1 MSDMIANLEKSAK
14 LVKAWGQLSM
24 PDGQTLAQAFTFKG
38 LPLWS
43 IISPELAV
51 WHVTRALS
59 RGERSISAWQ
69 RVRPYLS
76 RVKHSALSLAT
87 RRQLDMQGCEQ
98 WPAGPTCLFLG
109 FSSYMYRDVLA
120 PVASCLR
127 EQQIACVSL
136 FDRELLAP
144 QCGQII
150 HSIRQHK
157 TSQVLN
163 DICLQRREL
172 SAWTARW
179 LAPNMLP
186 RIIRDGTRPLWPQI
200 GDLFRVY
207 FWVYLPRIVE
217 QAVIARHILEQHHP
231 SLIVSADVADA
242 RCRLY
247 VLLGREYGIPSLKI
261 QFGFIGPCSM
271 EWQFFA
277 ADHLAVRGQK
287 WYDKLLGLGVPAEKM
302 TITGSP
308 TYDKLTK
315 ESKDTV
321 ALICRR
327 LNIPAGHKIA
337 LFASSWSHT
346 KDEALAGGVVLN
358 RVKQSV
364 FEAARR
370 VPGLTLVVKPHPRE
384 NTAET
389 RKLARG
395 FDNIIF
401 VDSQDD
407 ISDLVK
413 ACDVF
418 ISFGSITN
426 QVALV
431 IGKPVLH
438 IVFPEI
444 YWMPLAMDMYLQSG
458 AVIPVRSVD
467 EMTRRLQ
474 NVADGS
480 MLKTLNELEPARQR
494 FLKEWMHQPDGRA
507 GARIA
512 ELAKQMSGIFC

>member
-1 MSDMIANLEKSAK
+1 MSDIVSNMQRSAE
-14 LVKAWGQLSM
+14 LVKVWGQLSM

-43 IISPELAV
+43 IFSPELAV
-51 WHVTRALS
+51 WHVPRALS

-87 RRQLDMQGCEQ
+87 RRQLDMQGCAQ

-109 FSSYMYRDVLA
+109 FSPYMYRDVLA
-120 PVASCLR
+120 PVVSRLK
-127 EQQIACVSL
+127 EQQISCVSL

-150 HSIRQHK
+150 HSVRQHK
-157 TSQVLN
+157 TSQVVN

-179 LAPNMLP
+179 LAPHMLP

-200 GDLFRVY
+200 GDLFRVF

-217 QAVIARHILEQHHP
+217 QAVIARHILEKHHP

-247 VLLGREYGIPSLKI
+247 VLLGREYGIPSLKV
-261 QFGFIGPCSM
+261 QFGFIGPLSV
-271 EWQFFA
+271 EWQFFT
-277 ADHLAVRGQK
+277 ADHLTVRSQK
-287 WYDKLLGLGVPAEKM
+287 WYDKLLGHGVPAEKM

-308 TYDKLTK
+308 IYDDLTG

-321 ALICRR
+321 ALIRRR

-337 LFASSWSHT
+337 LFASSWSHS
-346 KDEALAGGVVLN
+346 KDEEWADDVLLN
-358 RVKQSV
+358 RAKQSV
-364 FEAARR
+364 FEAASR

-384 NTAET
+384 NAAET

-401 VDSQDD
+401 VKSQDD
-407 ISDLVK
+407 IRDLVK

-426 QVALV
+426 QIALV
-431 IGKPVLH
+431 VGKPVIHLM
-438 IVFPEI
+438 FPEI
-444 YWMPLAMDMYLQSG
+444 YWMPVGMDIYVQSG
-458 AVIPVRSVD
+458 VVIKVRSVD
-467 EMTRRLQ
+467 EMVRRLQ
-474 NVADGS
+474 DVVDGS
-480 MLKTLNELEPARQR
+480 IVKALNELEPARQR

-512 ELAKQMSGIFC
+512 ELAKQMAGIFC